1 MRYYP
6 LGRTGLQVSEI
17 GFGGAPAG
25 LRNYLGKWDPDQ
37 PDSEENIVEAIA
49 KAYELGINYFDTA
62 PGYGDGASER
72 MFGRAIHPFR
82 DQVTIATK
90 AIATKKDDIL
100 RSIEPSL
107 ERLQVETIDVMQIHG
122 SWYTD
127 GQAQE
132 ILGPNGALEG
142 LQMLRSQGLV
152 KFIGFTTEGVNGA
165 ASVLIAS
172 GEFDVVQC
180 CYNLIYQHP
189 YDPIRKAG
197 LIFEAEE
204 KGMGIVT
211 MRPLTSGI
219 FQKWLKQVFG
229 EELQDKDH
237 QQRLHQA
244 LLSFVLSNPM
254 VDSALVGMRTAAN
267 VIDNVAVCENPNLR
281 IDLDWLH
288 ERFVS

>member
-1 MRYYP
+1 

-25 LRNYLGKWDPDQ
+25 LRNYLGKWDPDH
-37 PDSEENIVEAIA
+37 PDSEETIVEAIA
-49 KAYELGINYFDTA
+49 KAFELGINYFDTA

-122 SWYTD
+122 TWYTD

-142 LQMLRSQGLV
+142 LQILRSQGLI
-152 KFIGFTTEGVNGA
+152 KFLGFTTEGVNGA
-165 ASVLIAS
+165 ASHLIAS
-172 GEFDVVQC
+172 GEFDVVQ
-180 CYNLIYQHP
+180 
-189 YDPIRKAG
+189 
-197 LIFEAEE
+197 FEC
-204 KGMGIVT
+204 G
-211 MRPLTSGI
+211 
-219 FQKWLKQVFG
+219 
-229 EELQDKDH
+229 
-237 QQRLHQA
+237 
-244 LLSFVLSNPM
+244 
-254 VDSALVGMRTAAN
+254 
-267 VIDNVAVCENPNLR
+267 
-281 IDLDWLH
+281 
-288 ERFVS
+288 